1 MTTETPVIRR
11 RRGIPS
17 IWIIPLIA
25 LGICG
30 WLLYSSY
37 RDAGILITIYFDEA
51 NGITPGKTQVM
62 SKGIPIGLV
71 QEVHPDIDRQRVRT
85 IVKMD
90 KESEP
95 YLVKDTL
102 FWIVR
107 PELSAARIQGLD
119 TIFSGSYI
127 GIQVGVDKM
136 QGRTFTGLNT
146 APPVPGSAPGLH
158 ISLHAATL
166 GSIQIGTGVYYRNIE
181 IGSVQGYRLQE
192 DDSVLI
198 DLFIEQ
204 DYADIVREQSRFCNA
219 SGVSVAGKLPNLK
232 VQVESLASLLKGGI
246 LLQTPEQL
254 KNSPPAG
261 NGQVFKLY
269 KDLEEANY
277 GIPMTLTLS
286 SAVDIVEGDTKIMYR
301 GIEAGFVK
309 EIRINDD
316 ERKTVTAHILLDP
329 RTELI
334 LRENTIFWLVKPE
347 ITPAGVNNLR
357 TLVTGPHITF
367 KPGGGK
373 YRDDFEILPEPP
385 ADEPLRPGAAFV
397 LDTDE
402 AVSFSPQS
410 PVLYKKIQVGEVV
423 SIDLDPKG
431 NGIRTTI
438 FVYEPYLRLINRDSI
453 FWQQSGVEADANLSG
468 VRIRTGPLAELFTGS
483 INFTTPDGNAARA
496 KPVEK
501 NHAFRLFAN
510 YAKAIQSIP
519 ALQQP
524 GISVRLRS
532 LDPGSLRVGSPLLF
546 KGITIGKVI
555 GFEVDGHRQEIFI
568 DCLIDV
574 DHAGTVKGDT
584 RFYNLSGVE
593 ISGGID
599 GLTMRTGSLQSIV
612 SGGIGLLSM
621 PGSGPA
627 RKSTIFPLY
636 SNVQDALHAGDAVIQ
651 VTFDEPVD
659 RLKVG
664 APIRHKGIDI
674 GAVTNLTFTA
684 NLQAVV
690 ADIRMDPKFMSL
702 FRTETRIWIEEPEVS
717 ISGIKNP
724 GAIVFGPYI
733 TFKPGRG
740 ELAREFVA
748 LADPPPPFSTTGKGL
763 NLVLETRNLGSLTP
777 GSPVA
782 YRQVQIGKV
791 TGFTLSPTF
800 QKVYVA
806 VAIEPQ
812 FRHIIKENTKFW
824 NSSGASF
831 SAGLF
836 SGVHLETESLETI
849 VRGGIALATPEE
861 GGKAIA
867 NGHHFLLHDKEEP
880 AWLRWTPD
888 LSGQTTAGQQSTG
901 TVR

>member
-17 IWIIPLIA
+17 IWIIPLVA

-37 RDAGILITIYFDEA
+37 RDAGILITVYFDEA

-85 IVKMD
+85 IIKMD

-107 PELSAARIQGLD
+107 PELSAARIQGLG

-127 GIQVGVDKM
+127 GIQVGVDKK
-136 QGRTFTGLNT
+136 QGRNFTGLNT
-146 APPVPGSAPGLH
+146 APPVPGTAPGLH

-181 IGSVQGYRLQE
+181 IGSVQGYRLQD

-198 DLFIEQ
+198 NLFIEQ
-204 DYADIVREQSRFCNA
+204 DYSEIVREQSRFCNA
-219 SGVSVAGKLPNLK
+219 SGVAISGKLPNLK
-232 VQVESLASLLKGGI
+232 MQIESLASLLKGGI
-246 LLQTPEQL
+246 LLQTPDQL
-254 KNSPPAG
+254 KNSPPAR
-261 NGQVFKLY
+261 NGQVFRLY

-286 SAVDIVEGDTKIMYR
+286 SAVDIVEGDTKVMYR

-309 EIRINDD
+309 EIRINND

-334 LRENTIFWLVKPE
+334 LRENTTFWLVKPE
-347 ITPAGVNNLR
+347 ITASGVSNLR
-357 TLVTGPHITF
+357 TLISGSHITF
-367 KPGGGK
+367 KPGDGK
-373 YRDDFEILPEPP
+373 FCDRFEILPEPP
-385 ADEPLRPGAAFV
+385 ADEPLRPGASFV
-397 LDTDE
+397 LTTAE
-402 AVSFSPQS
+402 PVSFSPQS

-423 SIDLDPKG
+423 AIDLDPRGK
-431 NGIRTTI
+431 GIRTTI

-453 FWQQSGVEADANLSG
+453 FWQQSGVEAEANLSG
-468 VRIRTGPLAELFTGS
+468 VRIRTGPLAEMFTGS
-483 INFTTPDGNAARA
+483 INFTTPDGKAAAA
-496 KPVEK
+496 KAVEK
-501 NHAFRLFAN
+501 DHAFRLFAD
-510 YAKAIQSIP
+510 YAEAMQTVP

-524 GISVRLRS
+524 GVSVRLTTQ
-532 LDPGSLRVGSPLLF
+532 DPGSLSLGSPLLF
-546 KGITIGKVI
+546 KGIAIGKVI
-555 GFEVDGHRQEIFI
+555 GFEVDGDRQDVLI
-568 DCLIDV
+568 DCLIDI
-574 DHAGTVKGDT
+574 DHAEMVRGNT

-593 ISGGID
+593 ISGGLD
-599 GLTMRTGSLQSIV
+599 GVTMRTGSLQSIV

-621 PGSGPA
+621 PGVDPT

-636 SNVQDALHAGDAVIQ
+636 GNLQDALHAGDAVIQ

-664 APIRHKGIDI
+664 SPLRYKGIDI
-674 GAVTNLTFTA
+674 GAVSNLTFSA
-684 NLQAVV
+684 DLQAVV
-690 ADIRMDPKFMSL
+690 ADIRMDRKFTPL
-702 FRTETRIWIEEPEVS
+702 FRTGTQIWLEEPEVS

-740 ELAREFVA
+740 DLTRTFIA
-748 LADPPPPFSTTGKGL
+748 LAAPPQPFSTTGKGL
-763 NLVLETRNLGSLTP
+763 NLVLETRNLGSLAP

-782 YRQVQIGKV
+782 YRQVRIGKV
-791 TGFTLSPTF
+791 TGFSLSPTF

-812 FRHIIKENTKFW
+812 FQHLIYDNTKFW

-836 SGVHLETESLETI
+836 SGIHLETESLETI
-849 VRGGIALATPEE
+849 VRGGIALATPEG
-861 GGKAIA
+861 GGKAVTT
-867 NGHHFLLHDKEEP
+867 GHHFLLHDAADP
-880 AWLRWTPD
+880 AWLTWTPD
-888 LSGQTTAGQQSTG
+888 LSGRTAADQQSTG
-901 TVR
+901 TIR

>member
-1 MTTETPVIRR
+1 MTPETPVIRR
-11 RRGIPS
+11 RRGISS
-17 IWIIPLIA
+17 IWIIPLVA

-85 IVKMD
+85 IIKMD
-90 KESEP
+90 KESES
-95 YLVKDTL
+95 YLVKDTQ

-127 GIQVGVDKM
+127 GIQVGVDKK
-136 QGRTFTGLNT
+136 GSRTFTGLNT
-146 APPVPGSAPGLH
+146 APPVPDSAPGLH

-181 IGSVQGYRLQE
+181 IGRVQGYRLQD

-198 DLFIEQ
+198 NLYIEK
-204 DYADIVREQSRFCNA
+204 DYSAIVREQSRFCNA
-219 SGVSVAGKLPNLK
+219 SGVSISGKLQHLK

-254 KNSPPAG
+254 KNSPAAR
-261 NGQVFKLY
+261 NGQVFRLY

-286 SAVDIVEGDTKIMYR
+286 SAVDIVEGDTKVVYR

-309 EIRINDD
+309 EIKINND

-334 LRENTIFWLVKPE
+334 LRENTTFWLVKPE
-347 ITPAGVNNLR
+347 ITPAGINNLR
-357 TLVTGPHITF
+357 TLVSGSHITF
-367 KPGGGK
+367 KPGDGK
-373 YRDDFEILPEPP
+373 FRDHFEILPEPP
-385 ADEPLRPGAAFV
+385 ADEPLRPGATLV
-397 LDTDE
+397 LTTDG

-410 PVLYKKIQVGEVV
+410 PVLYKKIHVGEVV
-423 SIDLDPKG
+423 AIDLDPRG
-431 NGIRTTI
+431 HGIRTTI
-438 FVYEPYLRLINRDSI
+438 FIYEPYLRLINRGSI
-453 FWQQSGVEADANLSG
+453 FWQQSGVEADADLSG
-468 VRIRTGPLAELFTGS
+468 VRIRTGPLAEMFTGS
-483 INFTTPDGNAARA
+483 INFTTPGGHAAGVG
-496 KPVEK
+496 PVEK
-501 NHAFRLFAN
+501 NHVFRLFTN
-510 YAKAIQSIP
+510 YAEAIQTVP
-519 ALQQP
+519 ALRQP
-524 GISVRLRS
+524 GLSVRLTTQ
-532 LDPGSLRVGSPLLF
+532 DPGSLSVGSPLLF
-546 KGITIGKVI
+546 KGMTIGKVI
-555 GFEVDGHRQEIFI
+555 GFEVDGDRQDVLI
-568 DCLIDV
+568 DCLIDL
-574 DHAGTVKGDT
+574 DHAGIVKGNT

-593 ISGGID
+593 ISGGLD
-599 GLTMRTGSLQSIV
+599 GVTMRTGSLQSIV
-612 SGGIGLLSM
+612 SGGIGLLPA
-621 PGSGPA
+621 PGPGPT
-627 RKSTIFPLY
+627 RRSTTFPLY
-636 SNVQDALHAGDAVIQ
+636 SDLQDALHAGDAVVQ

-664 APIRHKGIDI
+664 TPIRYKGIDI
-674 GAVTNLTFTA
+674 GAVTNLNFTA
-684 NLQAVV
+684 DLQAVV
-690 ADIRMDPKFMSL
+690 ADIRMDRKFSPL
-702 FRTETRIWIEEPEVS
+702 FRTGTRIWIEEPEVS

-733 TFKPGRG
+733 SFTPGRG
-740 ELAREFVA
+740 DLARAFVA
-748 LADPPPPFSTTGKGL
+748 LAGPPQPFSTTGKGL
-763 NLVLETRNLGSLTP
+763 NIVLETRNLGSLAP
-777 GSPVA
+777 GAPVA

-800 QKVYVA
+800 QKVYI
-806 VAIEPQ
+806 AIAIDPQ
-812 FRHIIKENTKFW
+812 FQHIIKDTTKFW

-836 SGVHLETESLETI
+836 SGIHLETESLETI

-861 GGKAIA
+861 GGKAIVT
-867 NGHHFLLHDKEEP
+867 GHHFLLHDAAEP
-880 AWLRWTPD
+880 AWLKWTPD
-888 LSGQTTAGQQSTG
+888 LSGRTTAKQPSTG
-901 TVR
+901 TIR